1 MVTEPVV
8 VERFDFAFAPAARPL
23 LLVWGVTPATAYAE
37 VDEIELRARFGFFR
51 MHTALANIASLEIT
65 GPYLAIWAIGPRL
78 SVRGRDATFGSTAE
92 GGVCI
97 KFHEPV
103 KALFP
108 VATHP
113 GITLTVA
120 DREGLKHAIERR
132 LR

>member
-1 MVTEPVV
+1 MGTERVA
-8 VERFDFAFAPAARPL
+8 VERFEFAFASAARPL

-37 VDEIELRARFGFFR
+37 VDDLELRARFGLFR
-51 MHTALANIASLEIT
+51 MHTPLANIESVEVT
-65 GPYLAIWAIGPRL
+65 GPYWAVRAIGPRL

-97 KFHEPV
+97 TFREPV

-120 DREGLKHAIERR
+120 DREGLKRAIERR
-132 LR
+132 IR